1 MVVMLVMDYEGIMVV
16 LMVLTALTADTP
28 QALLASGLSV
38 PTSPPGDCACDW
50 RPSPP
55 IMLY

>member
-1 MVVMLVMDYEGIMVV
+1 MVVMLMMDYAGIMVV
-16 LMVLTALTADTP
+16 LMVLMADTP